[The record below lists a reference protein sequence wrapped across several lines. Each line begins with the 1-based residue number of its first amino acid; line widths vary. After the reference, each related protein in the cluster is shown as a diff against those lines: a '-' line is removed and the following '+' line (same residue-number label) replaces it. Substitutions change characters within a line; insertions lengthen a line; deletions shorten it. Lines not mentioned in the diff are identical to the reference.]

1 MAISNFMWTPVILLL
16 CHAIRFP
23 LSIATAMIDEEKHA
37 LLQSN
42 WFNGSNFNSDDPCGW
57 NCITCNDVGSVVSI
71 QLPYEPISIQ
81 PRAQLADLNFT
92 AFLNLEGLGVQMGLI
107 GIIPIQIGALHNLTY
122 LDLSYNKLTGIIP
135 IQIGALH
142 NLIYLDLSYN
152 KLTGIIPIQI
162 GALHN
167 LTYLDLSYNKL
178 TGIIPIQ
185 IGALHNL
192 TYLDL
197 SYNKLTG
204 IIPIQIGAL
213 HNLTYLDLS
222 YNKLTG
228 IIPSQIGALR
238 DLTNLDLSFNNLT
251 GIIPSQI
258 GALRDLT
265 NLDLSFNNLTG
276 IIPSQIGVLRDLT
289 NLDLSFN
296 NLTGIIPSQ
305 IEGLQYLQDL
315 NLSHNNIIS
324 KEKDILLE
332 SKWWNINDSGSN
344 YHCDWHGISC
354 NLFENVISID
364 QPRIHSK
371 QPQLADLNFT
381 ILEKLEYLNLSRMG
395 ITGII
400 PTQIGALQNLISLD
414 LSCNNLRG
422 YIPSSIFNLRDLQ
435 HFIVSQNQLS
445 GSIPEKL
452 ANFNNRSYID
462 VSQNNL
468 SGNIPYLNDHFHF
481 NGNFS
486 HNKFNGILSSS
497 ICSAPPLCSID
508 LSYNS
513 ISGSI
518 PTELC
523 RLQYINLSYNLLSG
537 YVPSEIYSCFH
548 YDCFKGNKELL
559 GLEKIHKGSKSL
571 LKIIIPL
578 TSFLVITFV
587 LGFILFESFRKNKK
601 SIRGTREAK
610 NGDLFSIW
618 NYDGKIAYEDVI
630 EATEDFD
637 IKYCIGTGAYG
648 SVYRAQLPSGKIVA
662 LKKLHRR
669 EYGNTSFAKSFHNEV
684 KMLSEIRHRNI
695 VKLHGFCLH
704 SQCMFLIYEY
714 MERGSLFYVLNNDN
728 EAKELNWSKRVNAIK
743 GIRNALLY
751 MHHDCAPPII
761 HRDITSNNILLNS
774 NMEAFLSDFGTARI
788 IDPNTSNQTL
798 LVGTYGYVAP
808 ELAYTLVVTEKCD
821 VYSFGVVI
829 LETIMGRHP
838 GDLIL
843 SLSKTCTGSILLKD
857 ILDSRLP
864 LPSWKDA
871 KDVTFLV
878 AIALSCLNPSPNSRP
893 SIQKV
898 SQRLL
903 SSNLPLAFPF
913 NNISIQDLVNEDM
926 PIIQ

>member
-222 YNKLTG
+222 YNKL
-228 IIPSQIGALR
+228 
-238 DLTNLDLSFNNLT
+238 
-251 GIIPSQI
+251 
-258 GALRDLT
+258 
-265 NLDLSFNNLTG
+265 
-276 IIPSQIGVLRDLT
+276 
-289 NLDLSFN
+289 
-296 NLTGIIPSQ
+296 
-305 IEGLQYLQDL
+305 
-315 NLSHNNIIS
+315 
-324 KEKDILLE
+324 
-332 SKWWNINDSGSN
+332 
-344 YHCDWHGISC
+344 
-354 NLFENVISID
+354 
-364 QPRIHSK
+364 
-371 QPQLADLNFT
+371 
-381 ILEKLEYLNLSRMG
+381 
-395 ITGII
+395 TGII